1 MRSPT
6 LDSSYLLRMPNEILR
21 LCFEQ
26 VAQLDRELA
35 IGYEYYDSRYKSAKI
50 DSVEHTRVG
59 LHQGQ
64 SNVEG
69 QYALALTCRRFHD
82 LVIPILYTT
91 VRLDAH
97 EFRQNCAHQRALF
110 FRTID
115 NPSLKLHVKDLTINW
130 GFEYVGS
137 NAIRFLA
144 KFPNLER
151 LSVWKMK
158 LNPGMMDDLLPVSCL
173 LIFSVRTPCQCLP
186 VNRSRLSLAS
196 SHAAWESKKSLLR
209 PSIPK

>member
-6 LDSSYLLRMPNEILR
+6 PDSSHLLRMPNEILR

-35 IGYEYYDSRYKSAKI
+35 IGYEYYDSLYKSANI

-97 EFRQNCAHQRALF
+97 EFRQNWAHQRALF

-130 GFEYVGS
+130 GFECVGS

-144 KFPNLER
+144 NFPNLER

-158 LNPGMMDDLLPVSCL
+158 LDPGMMDGLLPVSYL
-173 LIFSVRTPCQCLP
+173 FIFHVRTPCQCLP
-186 VNRSRLSLAS
+186 GNRSRLSLAS
-196 SHAAWESKKSLLR
+196 SHAAWESK
-209 PSIPK
+209 